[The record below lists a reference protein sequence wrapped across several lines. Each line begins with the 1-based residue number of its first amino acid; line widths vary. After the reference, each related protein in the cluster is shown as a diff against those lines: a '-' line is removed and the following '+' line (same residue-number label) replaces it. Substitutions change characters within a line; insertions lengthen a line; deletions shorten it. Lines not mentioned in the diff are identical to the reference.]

1 MFSASVY
8 GKQPVL
14 ACLEL
19 CWEDLT
25 RAGVVFCESTLL
37 NKGTGVQVLS
47 CCSLQFSASFGVK
60 VHLTMVWRSCGV
72 FAVRRNYCKAF
83 TPSALHMCAALGSQ
97 RGQHCC
103 KH

>member
-47 CCSLQFSASFGVK
+47 CCSLQFSASYGVK

-72 FAVRRNYCKAF
+72 VCCPSQLLQGFYPVSAAYVRCIGVPAR
-83 TPSALHMCAALGSQ
+83 PALL
-97 RGQHCC
+97 
-103 KH
+103 